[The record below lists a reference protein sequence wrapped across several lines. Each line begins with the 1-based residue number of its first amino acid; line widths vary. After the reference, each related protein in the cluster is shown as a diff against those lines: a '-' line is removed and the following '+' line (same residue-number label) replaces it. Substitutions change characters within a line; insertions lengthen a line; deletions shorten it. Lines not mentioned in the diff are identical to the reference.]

1 MKGLKEIFQT
11 YESQTHTGIAVIK
24 YGTVDFKQKL
34 VRRDKGHFII
44 INGTIHSEEIKIV
57 IIYMYQMLAQPISLN
72 KH

>member
-34 VRRDKGHFII
+34 VRRDKKRSLHMLK
-44 INGTIHSEEIKIV
+44 GTIYQEDIMIV
-57 IIYMYQMLAQPISLN
+57 NVSCN
-72 KH
+72 KHYWI

>member
-34 VRRDKGHFII
+34 VRRDKKRSLH
-44 INGTIHSEEIKIV
+44 INKGNNTSRRNNNYEHIRAK
-57 IIYMYQMLAQPISLN
+57 YQCSQLY
-72 KH
+72 